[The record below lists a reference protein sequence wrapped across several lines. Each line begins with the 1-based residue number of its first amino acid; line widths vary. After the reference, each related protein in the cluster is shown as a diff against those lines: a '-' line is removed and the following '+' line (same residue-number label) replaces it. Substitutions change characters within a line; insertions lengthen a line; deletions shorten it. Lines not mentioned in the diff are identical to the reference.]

1 MGEICYVMDIE
12 ERRNVIKLSWR
23 RERSQDLA
31 AGFLD

>member
-1 MGEICYVMDIE
+1 MGEIYYVTLME

-23 RERSQDLA
+23 RESSQDLA